1 MAKEL
6 VALAYGNEVGRVRQ
20 DARGKLAFSYSPE
33 WRERADAF
41 PLSLSMPLAAAEHDD
56 AVIRPFLE
64 GLLPDNGQTLRA
76 WGRQFH
82 VSHNNPF
89 ALLGYV
95 GEECP
100 GAVQFARPERVGPLL
115 EPGEEAV
122 QWLTESDVADRLR
135 ALRGNPGTARTAGD
149 AGYFSLAGAQPK
161 TALLWDGVR
170 WGVPSGQTPTTHIL
184 KPPVVQYDGFA
195 ENEHVCLRLAQALD
209 LRAAASQV
217 IHFEDEIAIV
227 VERYDRVPI
236 EGQVIR
242 IHQEDT
248 CQALGVTPRTKYENE
263 GGPGAVRIL
272 ELVREHSSN
281 PDADV
286 ATLVDALA
294 LNWVIGGTDA
304 HAKNYSLLIAP
315 QGQVRLAPLYD
326 IVSALP
332 YHALSVR
339 KLKLAMRIG
348 GEYSLWRIG
357 RTHWERLASQAGLDP
372 ESLVQRVGEVVE
384 QVPDQL
390 ASVCHSAG
398 AEGLEHPILSQLQ
411 DAVAKQARH
420 AAAALARR
428 SAGRDSAE

>member
-1 MAKEL
+1 
-6 VALAYGNEVGRVRQ
+6 
-20 DARGKLAFSYSPE
+20 
-33 WRERADAF
+33 
-41 PLSLSMPLAAAEHDD
+41 
-56 AVIRPFLE
+56 
-64 GLLPDNGQTLRA
+64 
-76 WGRQFH
+76 
-82 VSHNNPF
+82 
-89 ALLGYV
+89 V

-100 GAVQFARPERVGPLL
+100 GAVQFARPERVEPLL
-115 EPGEEAV
+115 ETGEDAV
-122 QWLTESDVADRLR
+122 KWLTGSDVADRLR

-161 TALLWDGVR
+161 TALLWDGAR

-184 KPPVVQYDGFA
+184 KPPVVDHDGFA

-217 IHFEDEIAIV
+217 IRFEDEVAIV

-236 EGQVIR
+236 DGQVIR

-281 PDADV
+281 PDDDV

-294 LNWVIGGTDA
+294 LNWAIGGTDA

-332 YHALSVR
+332 YHQLHLR
-339 KLKLAMRIG
+339 TLKLAMGIG
-348 GEYSLWRIG
+348 GEYRIWRIG
-357 RTHWERLASQAGLDP
+357 RKHWERFAVAAGLDP
-372 ESLVQRVGEVVE
+372 EFLVERVREVARA
-384 QVPDQL
+384 VPDLL
-390 ASVCHSAG
+390 ADVCADARG
-398 AEGLEHPILSQLQ
+398 EGLAHPVLDRLA
-411 DAVAKQARH
+411 DAVAKQSAH
-420 AAAALARR
+420 AASAL
-428 SAGRDSAE
+428 S